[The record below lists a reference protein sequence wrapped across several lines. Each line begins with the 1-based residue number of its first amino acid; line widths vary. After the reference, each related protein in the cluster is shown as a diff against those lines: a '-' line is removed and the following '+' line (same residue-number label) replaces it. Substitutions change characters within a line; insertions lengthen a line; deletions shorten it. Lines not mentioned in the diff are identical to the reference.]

1 METER
6 KTLRKVGKKE
16 IKAEED
22 EDEDD
27 EDEDSDD
34 QLDSDDEDEDDDDE
48 AIGEPTHA
56 SSN

>member
-22 EDEDD
+22 EDEDG
-27 EDEDSDD
+27 
-34 QLDSDDEDEDDDDE
+34 